1 VQIKADTGA
10 LKTELASLITQDQ
23 TDFSNLSAG
32 LAKIIDEQSATNAL
46 LDYERQQDD
55 TIVCWLSKI
64 ADLLCTVVHRLDT
77 EIGIQSKIRD
87 DIKQIKETGE
97 LVHGSETVE
106 VLRRL
111 ELSERIANCCDKPK
125 PEPKPCFEPCAEP
138 PYVPYKPQV
147 GNYQPLPPVQ
157 NPAGI
162 K

>member
-1 VQIKADTGA
+1 MQIKADTGA